1 MSKSSFRGGRWEIAK
16 IIMAMLCLILMV
28 YQIISGY
35 DMIKTNNN
43 LPPYFTQ
50 SQFETLESNQ
60 QIRGQ
65 VTDVAAEFTGDE
77 ATNETDLRYYI
88 VLTEHDKIMILRT
101 KSSDAINTEI
111 LKLREG
117 EIDSFEFRGYV
128 RPLTERNTAALNIYL
143 VSTAFLKKR
152 GISGGTHD
160 AMLGQ
165 LIDITAAD
173 STISEKAINATFIG
187 AVLAFLMSL
196 LLLRKTFKNVVISIM
211 LRKHPEREK
220 QLLNRD
226 DYIFEN
232 EGLYTGND
240 EQGSDFFVNTEY
252 NVRNEGDTKEAPDE
266 LMTHMVAEGDL
277 FYEGGLNE
285 EGNFYVDSEKD
296 PNKDVD
302 YYDPDNLTKR
312 Y

>member
-1 MSKSSFRGGRWEIAK
+1 
-16 IIMAMLCLILMV
+16 
-28 YQIISGY
+28 
-35 DMIKTNNN
+35 
-43 LPPYFTQ
+43 
-50 SQFETLESNQ
+50 
-60 QIRGQ
+60 
-65 VTDVAAEFTGDE
+65 
-77 ATNETDLRYYI
+77 
-88 VLTEHDKIMILRT
+88 
-101 KSSDAINTEI
+101 
-111 LKLREG
+111 
-117 EIDSFEFRGYV
+117 
-128 RPLTERNTAALNIYL
+128 
-143 VSTAFLKKR
+143 
-152 GISGGTHD
+152 
-160 AMLGQ
+160 MLGQ